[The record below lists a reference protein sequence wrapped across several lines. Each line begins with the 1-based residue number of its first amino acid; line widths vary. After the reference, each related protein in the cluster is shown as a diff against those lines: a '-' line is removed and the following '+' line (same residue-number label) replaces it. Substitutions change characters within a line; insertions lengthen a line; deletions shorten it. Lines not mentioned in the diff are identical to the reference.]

1 MPPKVVPVVW
11 APNGVIPGHVR
22 QEADPR
28 EAVVQRVL
36 AVPPVIPPPPPAP
49 AAAGGPVVAPP
60 APIPGFPEVLLV
72 KMSDICTYNADAI
85 VIATDVDMQRRNE
98 PYYTKFHTL
107 AGPNLRLW
115 NDIVHYRSVAYGIGP
130 PVRVSE
136 LQTVGTALR
145 SPGKSR
151 ENDILRSLH
160 QLTRSPDTTESE
172 DRI

>member
-11 APNGVIPGHVR
+11 GPNGVIPGRVR
-22 QEADPR
+22 QDADPR
-28 EAVVQRVL
+28 EAVVHRL
-36 AVPPVIPPPPPAP
+36 AAVPPLIPPPPPAP
-49 AAAGGPVVAPP
+49 PAGGPVAAP
-60 APIPGFPEVLLV
+60 AIIPGFPEVLLV
-72 KMSDICTYNADAI
+72 RMSDICTYNADAI

-115 NDIVHYRSVAYGIGP
+115 NDTVHYQPTAIGIGP
-130 PVRVSE
+130 PAHISE
-136 LQTVGTALR
+136 LQTVGSAVR

-160 QLTRSPDTTESE
+160 
-172 DRI
+172 